1 MSKRNKDTKDLHLS
15 RSCQKD
21 QTVTCSS
28 KVKDVQFGANF
39 QTLKEKGGNPL
50 VIQWL
55 GLSTFTAKS
64 ADSITGQGT
73 KTLQALL
80 RGQKQKLKKERKKE
94 MGEQVSKTGNTHF
107 HSQTLEN

>member
-1 MSKRNKDTKDLHLS
+1 MLY
-15 RSCQKD
+15 
-21 QTVTCSS
+21 

-64 ADSITGQGT
+64 AGSITGQGT

-80 RGQKQKLKKERKKE
+80 CGQKQKLKKERKKE
-94 MGEQVSKTGNTHF
+94 MGEQVSKKYSFPLPDIGKLRHF
-107 HSQTLEN
+107 HYQEEKAVT

>member
-1 MSKRNKDTKDLHLS
+1 MTEKRLGSQRQRMMSKRNEDTKDLHLS

-55 GLSTFTAKS
+55 GLY
-64 ADSITGQGT
+64 
-73 KTLQALL
+73 
-80 RGQKQKLKKERKKE
+80 
-94 MGEQVSKTGNTHF
+94 F
-107 HSQTLEN
+107 HC